1 MSKLIPIACLA
12 LLGAAGAPAAAQQ
25 RVAQDPSSQSN
36 PASPETTLSSAAPG
50 AKQDDKAAAAA
61 PRRVQARAARPADAK
76 ATGQDQLQQVT
87 ISGSRAG
94 DIDQRRMSTAA
105 KMIFGREELDRNG
118 DSNVGEILKRLPGV
132 TMGGAPGRGAGVRMR
147 GLGSGYTQMLV
158 NGERPP
164 PGFSLESLAPD
175 QVERIE
181 VMRGPVAEHS
191 TQAIAGTINI
201 VLREGYQQK
210 DIQLRV
216 ADSIEQG
223 RHGPNLS
230 VTVPGKSGKLTWL
243 LTASVMQ
250 HRQHN
255 ESTSLDLDTRPD
267 GSLAREQQ
275 IASSGGGSSKGVHF
289 SPRLQYKFENNDTLT
304 FQPFVVVNRGTN
316 DADTRIDQLAGSTP
330 PEFAYQHAGTS
341 SSSTFVRGFGNWL
354 HRMDG
359 GARLDVKFGGGGA
372 RSDSESLRNTY
383 DAAGGALR
391 AYHDTDSNRSHN
403 LSTGGKYT
411 RPLGQGHLLAAGWD
425 VESSH
430 LDQVHVAEDDGSPLF
445 DDSGASLTADTRRV
459 ALFVQDEWD
468 ITQQWSAYLGLRWEG
483 IRTTS
488 TSSGQEVK
496 NTSSVFSPVL
506 HTVWRIPGHDKDQLR
521 ASLTQSYRAPQL
533 NDLIAAPYFA
543 TNNTATRPDRI
554 GNPNLKPELAK
565 GIDLAY
571 EHYLGKSGILSASA
585 FARNIDNLMRR
596 AVTQYTNSR
605 GELRWVSTPT
615 NVGSATTSGIE
626 LEAKFALAEL
636 VAGAPSV
643 DLRSNYSRFWSRVD
657 GIPGPDNRLD
667 QQARQTANFGL
678 DYRMKDLPLTLGGSY
693 NWTPETLVQT
703 SLAESVFTGAKRQV
717 DVYGLW
723 KFSAATQLRL
733 SASNLG
739 PQEYLTARTVASPT
753 LVTASTTDAR
763 TYTTYGVRLEMKL

>member
-12 LLGAAGAPAAAQQ
+12 LLGAAGGPASAQQ
-25 RVAQDPSSQSN
+25 QAAQDPSAPSN
-36 PASPETTLSSAAPG
+36 PTSQDTLSKAAPG
-50 AKQDDKAAAAA
+50 ASQDDKAVA
-61 PRRVQARAARPADAK
+61 PPGPRAQPRTARPADAK
-76 ATGQDQLQQVT
+76 AAGDDKLQQVT
-87 ISGSRAG
+87 INGSRAN

-118 DSNVGEILKRLPGV
+118 DSSVGEILKRLPGV
-132 TMGGAPGRGAGVRMR
+132 TMGGAPGRGSGIRMR
-147 GLGSGYTQMLV
+147 GLGNGYTQMLV

-164 PGFSLESLAPD
+164 PGFSLESLSPD

-223 RHGPNLS
+223 RHGPNVS
-230 VTVPGKSGKLTWL
+230 VTVPGKTGKLTWL
-243 LTASVMQ
+243 LTGSVMQ
-250 HRQHN
+250 HRQQN
-255 ESTSLDLDTRPD
+255 ESESLERDTRLD
-267 GSLAREQQ
+267 GSVAREQQ
-275 IASSGGGSSKGVHF
+275 IASSGSGDSKGVHF
-289 SPRLQYKFENNDTLT
+289 SPRLQYKFENNDTLS
-304 FQPFVVVNRGTN
+304 FQPFIVVNRSTG
-316 DADTRIDQLAGSTP
+316 DANTWVDQLAGAMP
-330 PEFAYQHAGTS
+330 PEYAYQHTGSTS
-341 SSSTFVRGFGNWL
+341 SSSFVRGFGNWL
-354 HRMDG
+354 HRMDA
-359 GARLDVKFGGGGA
+359 GARLDVKFGGGSG
-372 RSDSESLRNTY
+372 RSDSESLRDTF

-391 AYHDTDSNRSHN
+391 AYHDTDSTHSHSFN
-403 LSTGGKYT
+403 TGGKYS

-425 VESSH
+425 AETGH
-430 LDQVHVAEDDGSPLF
+430 LDQVHVAEDDGSALF

-468 ITQQWSAYLGLRWEG
+468 INKQWSAYLGLRWEG
-483 IRTTS
+483 IRTNS
-488 TSSGQEVK
+488 TSSGQVVA
-496 NTSSVFSPVL
+496 NTSGVWSPVL

-533 NDLIAAPYFA
+533 NDLIAVPYFS

-605 GELRWVSTPT
+605 GEVRWVSTPT
-615 NVGSATTSGIE
+615 NIGAATTSGIE
-626 LEAKFALAEL
+626 LEAKFSLAEL
-636 VAGAPSV
+636 VADAPNV
-643 DLRSNYSRFWSRVD
+643 DVRSNYSRFWSRVD

-667 QQARQTANFGL
+667 QQARQTANLGL
-678 DYRMKDLPLTLGGSY
+678 DYRMKAAPLTLGASY
-693 NWTPETLVQT
+693 NWTPETVVQT
-703 SLAESVFTGAKRQV
+703 SLAENVFTGTKRQV

-733 SASNLG
+733 SANNLS
-739 PQEYLTARTVASPT
+739 PQEYITARTVAAPA
-753 LVTASTTDAR
+753 LITASSTDTH